1 MTFGVDVGIIGETAI
16 ESVRLKQEF
25 HEDKVMLAIERRN
38 EILEKLQKER
48 RVVVSELSQLYKVS
62 DETVRRD
69 LDKLEADGYAIKS
82 YGGAVFNEN
91 TNIDLP
97 FNIRKKHNVKEK
109 LRIADLASE
118 RINDGDSIILDAS
131 TTAIYIAKALK
142 EKKKKDLTI
151 VTNSIEIIIELQDW
165 QGWTVILTGGVAV
178 ANTFLLVGP
187 QTDKM
192 LRSYRVNK
200 TIISCKG
207 FEMGVGFTDTDEM
220 HAVNKKTMLESGEEK
235 IIAIDSSKFDQVAF
249 AKIGGLE
256 DITTLVTSKRPEERW
271 LQLFE
276 EKNVEC
282 VY

>member
-1 MTFGVDVGIIGETAI
+1 
-16 ESVRLKQEF
+16 
-25 HEDKVMLAIERRN
+25 MLAIERRN
-38 EILEKLQKER
+38 NILEKLQKER

-97 FNIRKKHNVKEK
+97 FNIRKKHNVQEK
-109 LRIADLASE
+109 LRIADLVSE
-118 RINDGDSIILDAS
+118 SINDGDSIILDAS

-142 EKKKKDLTI
+142 EKKKKDLII

-256 DITTLVTSKRPEERW
+256 DITTLVTSKKPEERW

-276 EKNVEC
+276 ERNVKC
-282 VY
+282 IY

>member
-1 MTFGVDVGIIGETAI
+1 
-16 ESVRLKQEF
+16 
-25 HEDKVMLAIERRN
+25 MLAIERRN
-38 EILEKLQKER
+38 NILEKLQKER

-69 LDKLEADGYAIKS
+69 LEKLEADGYAIKS
-82 YGGAVFNEN
+82 YGGAVFNES

-97 FNIRKKHNVKEK
+97 FNVRKKRNVKEK
-109 LRIADLASE
+109 LDIADLVCEGIS
-118 RINDGDSIILDAS
+118 DGDSIILDAS

-142 EKKKKDLTI
+142 EKGKKNLTI
-151 VTNSIEIIIELQDW
+151 VTNSIEIIIELQEW

-187 QTDKM
+187 QTDRM

-207 FEMGVGFTDTDEM
+207 LEWGVGFTDTEEL
-220 HAVNKKTMLESGEEK
+220 HAVNKKTMLESGKEK
-235 IIAIDSSKFDQVAF
+235 ILAIDSSKFEQVAF
-249 AKIGGLE
+249 AKIGDVE
-256 DITTLVTSKRPEERW
+256 DITAVVTDKKPPERW

-276 EKNVEC
+276 KRGVEC
-282 VY
+282 IYPSVR